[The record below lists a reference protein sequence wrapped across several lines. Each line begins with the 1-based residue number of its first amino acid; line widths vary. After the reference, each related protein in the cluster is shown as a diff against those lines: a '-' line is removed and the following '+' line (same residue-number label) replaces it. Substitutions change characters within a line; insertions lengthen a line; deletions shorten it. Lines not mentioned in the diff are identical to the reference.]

1 MHSFGTVIQ
10 MEVKINGTNLSNKP
24 NPQHHCKKVNLVL
37 VKPIS
42 CLPLRAVRELKTNT
56 PVRNVEI

>member
-1 MHSFGTVIQ
+1 